1 MCKKGN
7 RRSFFF
13 FLKRKPNTMCRE
25 GYREGEEALGEEAKH
40 NVQIGK

>member
-1 MCKKGN
+1 
-7 RRSFFF
+7 
-13 FLKRKPNTMCRE
+13 MCRE

>member
-1 MCKKGN
+1 MCKKGD
-7 RRSFFF
+7 RRRII

-25 GYREGEEALGEEAKH
+25 GYREGEEAIWEEAKH